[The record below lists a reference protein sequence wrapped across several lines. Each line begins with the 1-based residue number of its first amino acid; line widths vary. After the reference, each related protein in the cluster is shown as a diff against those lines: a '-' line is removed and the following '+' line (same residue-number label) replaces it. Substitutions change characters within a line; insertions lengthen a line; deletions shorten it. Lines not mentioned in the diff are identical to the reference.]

1 MTEGMPDGDLVRLA
15 RDGDAVAFRLLVERH
30 LPMAR
35 ARARRLCANPSDVD
49 DVVQESFLQAFLA
62 LDRLRDPD
70 RFPGWLAGIVL
81 NACRALRRG
90 PRVALLPD
98 WPEPLHPAAT
108 DGQPS
113 AEDLDRADALRAAVA
128 SLPAGQRH
136 AVALHYYA
144 DQPAGRAGQLGGS
157 PGAARVSLHKARL
170 RLRDYL
176 TEHRPDLVSDR
187 RIPMT
192 VVRVARVER
201 RIPPG
206 PIPDRYHTHVV
217 VLTDAGSAGDRELP
231 IWVAGPDGLRIARLF
246 DRRNGTSGAGGTSG
260 VGRTSGVGGAKATSV
275 EELTGRLLQAA
286 GARVT
291 SVDIDELGP
300 GVSVARI
307 GLTGPDGSGTVTARL
322 ADGLGIA
329 IAAGTPIRVADAV
342 LDRLAVPAAPNATP
356 DSAPGAVVGTPEQAA
371 PQPSPPRPRYAPR
384 NLDFAAGLTGWLV
397 DGSFRQY
404 AEDHWRDYAAAADH
418 GTAALQAATLAP
430 AGFAVLAQPMWA
442 DDYRGSVVRLRA
454 RLRRGA
460 DAGPAGLFV
469 RVEVPGPEP
478 SLSHPLSLDEELA
491 DAGTSSS
498 AAAVTPDWVWHEVTA
513 RIPDDCRLIL
523 FGVYL
528 AGRGRIEL
536 RELELTTGT

>member
-1 MTEGMPDGDLVRLA
+1 
-15 RDGDAVAFRLLVERH
+15 
-30 LPMAR
+30 MAR

-49 DVVQESFLQAFLA
+49 DIVQESFLQAFLA

-144 DQPAGRAGQLGGS
+144 DQPAGHAGGS

-176 TEHRPDLVSDR
+176 SEHRPDLVSDR

-217 VLTDAGSAGDRELP
+217 VLADAGPAGHRELP
-231 IWVAGPDGLRIARLF
+231 IWLAGPDGLRISRLF
-246 DRRNGTSGAGGTSG
+246 DRGNGADEDAGAS
-260 VGRTSGVGGAKATSV
+260 RAGGAKTTSV
-275 EELTGRLLQAA
+275 EELTRQLLQAA

-307 GLTGPDGSGTVTARL
+307 GLTGPNGSGTVTARL

-329 IAAGTPIRVADAV
+329 ITAGAPIRVADAV
-342 LDRLAVPAAPNATP
+342 LDRLAVPAAPNAAP
-356 DSAPGAVVGTPEQAA
+356 DSAPGAVARPPEQAA
-371 PQPSPPRPRYAPR
+371 GEPSPRRPRYAPR
-384 NLDFAAGLTGWLV
+384 NLNFAAGLTGWLV
-397 DGSFRQY
+397 DGSFREFP
-404 AEDHWRDYAAAADH
+404 EDHWRDYAATADN
-418 GTAALQAATLAP
+418 GTAGLRAATPAP
-430 AGFAVLAQPMWA
+430 VGFAVLAQTMWA

-460 DAGPAGLFV
+460 DSGPAGLFL

-478 SLSHPLSLDEELA
+478 SLSHPLHLDDVLA
-491 DAGTSSS
+491 DAGTNSS

-513 RIPDDCRLIL
+513 RVPDGCRLIL

-528 AGRGRIEL
+528 AGRGQIEL
-536 RELELTTGT
+536 REPELTRDT